1 MKQLQTPLRLFRQDS
16 QTHESPHSP
25 SNPAESGVSGPWSLD
40 ADDDRPAPVEGLSPR
55 APESVDG
62 RSQPPVLDGSG
73 REDSSLTVLSS
84 AETGATLD
92 VSGKERGGVHAL
104 TKTTD
109 FWFDLEV
116 SRIERKA
123 VEEAVKWAQAG
134 LPRHDLSMEED
145 LPVETSLTKLCVET
159 YRRWIE
165 KVKTKVQD
173 AIEGSAQDA
182 ARAIAQLRYHV
193 GALSQT
199 HTEMEHAQGELRQV
213 MRENHE
219 RQVTF
224 GYGHLME
231 KRTYFT
237 LVALLVLVDWIANVP
252 IFAELLPQEPG
263 ATEHWRTLSSQ
274 AERYGLFA
282 GLYRLCA
289 RVLFSP
295 DVTLL
300 ALGVILFL
308 MFLGHV
314 LGDSIRAL
322 VALRDSDVPRAKTGI
337 NAHRRQFPL
346 MATASGVGILLVIGA
361 LTASRMQIETVTQ
374 QRYEAATLEVSRL
387 EGVLAQATSREDV
400 AGIGDAQKRLVT
412 VRKEVEE
419 RQKRFEYAAGI
430 TAMNLP
436 ILLLNLV
443 LVIAAAVAA
452 YLTARTSVTNEV
464 TVDPRVVDLKEQL
477 QRLRQ
482 EAGEH
487 RRSIHQIDVEV
498 QIHVAHVNY
507 LLKSDP
513 LEGWEGKAQRL
524 RRVIPVFRS
533 ENARGRGLDPASIIA
548 FQRPHQVVLPEIPRG
563 QLFSPPAGLGDIV
576 AAHQQL
582 RAEALAAERD
592 SRTLRVEDAAA

>member
-1 MKQLQTPLRLFRQDS
+1 MKQLQTPLRLFGRDRRAEEAPHPHAPSAEPEAPVAVMSDQDVRTRS
-16 QTHESPHSP
+16 
-25 SNPAESGVSGPWSLD
+25 AETLSSWVPVTNGGQPG
-40 ADDDRPAPVEGLSPR
+40 PAP
-55 APESVDG
+55 A
-62 RSQPPVLDGSG
+62 DGSG
-73 REDSSLTVLSS
+73 VEDATLTVLSS
-84 AETGATLD
+84 SETGVTLD
-92 VSGKERGGVHAL
+92 VSGTERGGVHAL

-109 FWFDLEV
+109 FWFDLEIA
-116 SRIERKA
+116 RIEKKA
-123 VEEAVKWAQAG
+123 VEEAAKWALAG

-145 LPVETSLTKLCVET
+145 LPVETALAKLCVET
-159 YRRWIE
+159 YRRWME

-193 GALSQT
+193 RALAQT
-199 HTEMEHAQGELRQV
+199 NTEVEHAQRELRQV
-213 MRENHE
+213 MQENHE
-219 RQVTF
+219 RRVTF
-224 GYGHLME
+224 GYAHLME
-231 KRTYFT
+231 KRTYFI
-237 LVALLVLVDWIANVP
+237 LIALLVVVDWIANVP

-263 ATEHWRTLSSQ
+263 ATEQWRTL
-274 AERYGLFA
+274 AARGERYGLFA
-282 GLYRLCA
+282 GIYRLFA

-322 VALRDSDVPRAKTGI
+322 VALRDSDVPRARAGI

-346 MATASGVGILLVIGA
+346 TAVASGLGILLVLGA
-361 LTASRMQIETVTQ
+361 LSASRLKIEDVTQ
-374 QRYEAATLEVSRL
+374 HRFDAARKEVATL
-387 EGVLAQATSREDV
+387 EGVLDQANRRKDISAIT
-400 AGIGDAQKRLVT
+400 DAQKRLVT
-412 VRKEVEE
+412 ARKEVEE
-419 RQKRFEYAAGI
+419 RQKRFDYAAGI

-464 TVDPRVVDLKEQL
+464 TVDPRVVELKEQL
-477 QRLRQ
+477 LRLRQ

-487 RRSIHQIDVEV
+487 RRSVHSLDVEV
-498 QIHVAHVNY
+498 QIQVAHVNY

-524 RRVIPVFRS
+524 RRVIPVFRG

-548 FQRPHQVVLPEIPRG
+548 FQRPHPLVLPEIPQG
-563 QLFSPPAGLGDIV
+563 QMFSAPAGLEEIV

-582 RAEALAAERD
+582 RAEAAAVDRD
-592 SRTLRVEDAAA
+592 PRMLRVEDVAA